1 MNETVLSVIGLIL
14 VAVSLCFSALQTRE
28 VARQSRINNRI
39 GSANAILEMNNVG
52 QGWHDRLLE
61 DPDLRPY
68 FFDRKPC
75 PPDDPARPKV
85 VTLAER
91 LADLLEC
98 NLQMA
103 PLLPA
108 FTFAHTWHLWPA
120 HMLRQSPVLV
130 EVVEEHPGWW
140 EALDDLQQQV
150 RAETP
155 LTHPLLRAPGSRWRR
170 LRSGVGAGLRPTR
183 DVDAATATPAG
194 GAAAIP
200 RPRRRAG

>member
-14 VAVSLCFSALQTRE
+14 VAVSLCFSAIQTRE

-39 GSANAILEMNNVG
+39 GSANAILEINNVG
-52 QGWHDRLLE
+52 QAWHDRVLE
-61 DPDLRPY
+61 DPALRPY
-68 FFDRKPC
+68 FFDGKPC
-75 PPDDPARPKV
+75 TPDDPARLKV

-108 FTFAHTWHLWPA
+108 FTFAHTWYLWPA

-130 EVVEEHPGWW
+130 EVVEDHPGWW
-140 EALDDLQQQV
+140 EALDDLQQQI
-150 RAETP
+150 RSGGP
-155 LTHPLLRAPGSRWRR
+155 LTHPLLRASRARWHQS
-170 LRSGVGAGLRPTR
+170 RSRVGGGLRPTR
-183 DVDAATATPAG
+183 DDDAATGAPAG

-200 RPRRRAG
+200 PQR